1 MRLLLWATGKVDVR
15 RKRQI
20 LHSKNELCGRRS
32 EIAHVTDLTTSRC
45 DDCSAGRSIADVK
58 NIIRGIAW
66 TLLALVTLGV
76 AAAGLGWLLL
86 HPSPPRLQVWT
97 NGRILTMD
105 ADGSEATALVIEDDR
120 ITAVGSDD
128 DVARWLPDAEVAL
141 DLEGRT
147 VVPGFIEAHGHFPGA
162 GLVAVAA
169 DLNSPPIGTVKTIQ
183 EALDALRQTN
193 ANQPGDGWLIG
204 FGYDDTMLEEQRHF
218 TREDLDRV
226 STTRPILAMHISAH
240 MAVVNS
246 VALERAGITAE
257 TPNPP
262 GGEIRKDPDTGKP
275 TGLLLETA
283 SRPLQLEALDMPPL
297 QQVAV
302 VRSAVALYAA
312 QGFTTVQNG
321 LATLEQIKGMSGGSK
336 LGLIPQRL
344 VIWPK
349 DELGLEAVEGRLDL
363 GVHESER
370 VYIGAVKFVG
380 DGSIQGYTGFLSE
393 PYHRSGEHAGDY
405 RGYPNMDAETLNA
418 QVESI
423 HCSGRQVAV
432 HGNGDAAIDQFLDA
446 WGAALGACPAE
457 DARPILVHAQM
468 ARPDQ
473 LERMKRLG
481 VTPSFFSAHVYYWGD
496 RHRDIFLGPERAGR
510 ISPAASA
517 AALGIPFTT
526 HLDTPIVPI
535 DSMLQ
540 LWTPVVRQTS
550 SGQSLG
556 AEERVSVE
564 QALRAMT
571 SDAAWQLRLEEEL
584 GSIEPGKLADLVVLS
599 KNPLDEGDLR
609 DIEILQTLVGGVV
622 IYEKP
627 R

>member
-1 MRLLLWATGKVDVR
+1 M
-15 RKRQI
+15 
-20 LHSKNELCGRRS
+20 N
-32 EIAHVTDLTTSRC
+32 
-45 DDCSAGRSIADVK
+45 
-58 NIIRGIAW
+58 NIIRGVGW
-66 TLLALVTLGV
+66 ALVALVALVVVAGGLAWLG
-76 AAAGLGWLLL
+76 L
-86 HPSPPRLQVWT
+86 HPSPPGLQVWM

-105 ADGSEATALVIEDDR
+105 AEGSQATALVIEDDR
-120 ITAVGSDD
+120 ITSVGSDE
-128 DVARWLPDAEVAL
+128 DVQRWLPKADVVR

-169 DLNSPPIGTVKTIQ
+169 DLNSPPIGTVKTIP
-183 EALDALRQTN
+183 EALDALRQTDT
-193 ANQPGDGWLIG
+193 NQPGDGWLIG
-204 FGYDDTMLEEQRHF
+204 FGYDDTMLAEKRHF
-218 TREDLDRV
+218 TRDDLDRV
-226 STTRPILAMHISAH
+226 SSTRPILAMHISAH

-246 VALERAGITAE
+246 VALERFGITAD
-257 TPNPP
+257 TPSPP
-262 GGEIRKDPDTGKP
+262 GGEIRKDPDTGEP

-283 SRPLQLEALDMPPL
+283 SRPLQLEALNMPPL
-297 QQVAV
+297 QQIAV

-349 DELGLEAVEGRLDL
+349 DELGLEAVEGTLDL
-363 GVHESER
+363 GAYASER
-370 VYIGAVKFVG
+370 VYIGAAKFVG

-393 PYHRSGEHAGDY
+393 PYYRTGEHPKDY
-405 RGYPNMDAETLNA
+405 RGYPNIDADALSA
-418 QVESI
+418 QVKSI
-423 HCSGRQVAV
+423 HCSGQQVAV

-446 WGAALGACPAE
+446 WEAALGACPAE

-473 LERMKRLG
+473 LERMKELG
-481 VTPSFFSAHVYYWGD
+481 ATPSFFSAHVYYWGD
-496 RHRDIFLGPERAGR
+496 RHRDIFLGPERAAR

-517 AALGIPFTT
+517 TALGIPFTT

-540 LWTPVVRQTS
+540 LWTPVARQTS
-550 SGQSLG
+550 SGQTLG
-556 AEERVSVE
+556 PDERVSVE

-571 SDAAWQLRLEEEL
+571 SDAAWQLRLEEQL
-584 GSIEPGKLADLVVLS
+584 GSIEPGKLADLVILS
-599 KNPLDEGDLR
+599 NNPLDDEDLR
-609 DIEILQTLVGGVV
+609 DIEIDQTLVGGVT

>member
-1 MRLLLWATGKVDVR
+1 MK
-15 RKRQI
+15 K
-20 LHSKNELCGRRS
+20 
-32 EIAHVTDLTTSRC
+32 
-45 DDCSAGRSIADVK
+45 
-58 NIIRGIAW
+58 IIRGIGW
-66 TLLALVTLGV
+66 ALVAFVVLVVVGGGIV
-76 AAAGLGWLLL
+76 WLRL
-86 HPSPPRLQVWT
+86 HPSPPGLQVWT

-105 ADGSEATALVIEDDR
+105 AEGKQATALVIEDDR
-120 ITAVGSDD
+120 IAAVGSDE
-128 DVARWLPDAEVAL
+128 DVQSWLPNADLVL

-169 DLNSPPIGTVKTIQ
+169 DLNSPPIGTVKTIP
-183 EALDALRQTN
+183 EALDALKQTN
-193 ANQPGDGWLIG
+193 TDQPGDGWLIG

-218 TREDLDRV
+218 TREDLDSV

-246 VALERAGITAE
+246 LALERFGITAE
-257 TPNPP
+257 TPDPP
-262 GGEIRKDPDTGKP
+262 GGEIRKDLETGEP

-283 SRPLQLEALDMPPL
+283 SRPLQLEALNMPPL
-297 QQVAV
+297 QQIAV
-302 VRSAVALYAA
+302 VRSAAATYAA

-321 LATLEQIKGMSGGSK
+321 LATLVQIKGMSGGSK

-349 DELGLEAVEGRLDL
+349 DELGLEVAEGTLDL
-363 GVHESER
+363 GQYASER
-370 VYIGAVKFVG
+370 VHIGAAKFVG

-393 PYHRSGEHAGDY
+393 PYYRPGEHAADY
-405 RGYPNMDAETLNA
+405 RGYPNIDADTLKA
-418 QVESI
+418 QVKAI
-423 HCSGRQVAV
+423 HCSGQQVAV

-446 WGAALGACPAE
+446 WEAALGACPAK
-457 DARPILVHAQM
+457 DARPVLVHAQM

-473 LERMKRLG
+473 LERMKKLG
-481 VTPSFFSAHVYYWGD
+481 ATPSFFSAHVYYWGD
-496 RHRDIFLGPERAGR
+496 RHRDIFLGPERAAR

-517 AALGIPFTT
+517 AALGIRFTT

-540 LWTPVVRQTS
+540 LWTPVARETS
-550 SGQSLG
+550 SGQVLG
-556 AEERVSVE
+556 PDERVSVE

-571 SDAAWQLRLEEEL
+571 SDAAWQLRLEEQV
-584 GSIEPGKLADLVVLS
+584 GSIEPGKLADLVILS
-599 KNPLDEGDLR
+599 ENPLEEGDLR
-609 DIEILQTLVGGVV
+609 NIEIDQTLVGGVT
-622 IYEKP
+622 IYEKA